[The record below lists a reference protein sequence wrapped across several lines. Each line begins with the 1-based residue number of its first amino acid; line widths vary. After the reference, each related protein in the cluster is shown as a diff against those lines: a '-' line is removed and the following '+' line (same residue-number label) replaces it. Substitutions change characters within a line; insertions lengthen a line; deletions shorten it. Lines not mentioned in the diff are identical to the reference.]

1 MPDGAVRT
9 KGIEPQPVPLN
20 LKVVL
25 IGNEE
30 LYEALLTND
39 DRFAKLFKIKAHM
52 TETVE
57 RTAADI
63 RSWLIRV
70 AGIIDETQS
79 PAVQPHRAG
88 RACGFQFPRGRGPA
102 QAVAQVPAH
111 ARRDD

>member
-57 RTAADI
+57 RY
-63 RSWLIRV
+63 RRRH
-70 AGIIDETQS
+70 
-79 PAVQPHRAG
+79 P
-88 RACGFQFPRGRGPA
+88 GRGSSVSPGSSTRRIFCRSA
-102 QAVAQVPAH
+102 APRWPGLWISVPAWPRTS
-111 ARRDD
+111 ASCRSSSRSCAT